1 MKKLFLRIS
10 LLCGL
15 GLTMAVSSLSAFEPD
30 ILYKDQVAVLMYH
43 HVSDTV
49 KGPGTISTELF
60 RNQLSFLESRH
71 YNFISLDEFKAYME
85 GAAVPDNAVLVTF
98 DDGYE
103 SFYTNAYPV
112 LQQLDIPGVSFVI
125 TGTTDDPQ
133 KGTTPFMNREELT
146 KLGKRKGFIELQS
159 HTDSQH
165 EKQNGKAY
173 LTHRLQLNGRTETDT
188 EYKSRVTGDTVVCR
202 TKLDSYA
209 PGSGDTM
216 AYPFGIYNPE
226 AITAVQDGGIRY
238 AFTVMPKIVTRESDP
253 MRLPR
258 LNAGSPYV
266 QPETLHNMIMR
277 RVTAVKEKGGEEA
290 PLRETLEQLGGELYK
305 DKADNQLGMNYNG
318 TLFKFSP
325 DKASVTRL
333 ADNAVFTLDRPLYV
347 EGRRSY
353 ILLKDL
359 ERILGITIRLD
370 SDTGTYTTD
379 PPTESDSGTET

>member
-1 MKKLFLRIS
+1 MNKLLIRIA
-10 LLCGL
+10 LLCCL

-30 ILYKDQVAVLMYH
+30 ALYQDQVAVLVYH

-49 KGPGTISTELF
+49 KGPGTISTGLF
-60 RNQLSFLESRH
+60 HDQLSFLQSRK
-71 YNFISLDEFKAYME
+71 YNFISLDQFKAYLQ
-85 GAAVPDNAVLVTF
+85 GGPVPDNAVLVTF

-112 LQQLDIPGVSFVI
+112 MKELNVPAVSFVI
-125 TGTTDDPQ
+125 TGTIDKPLE
-133 KGTTPFMNREELT
+133 GTTPFLNREELAS
-146 KLGKRKGFIELQS
+146 LGKEQGFIGLQS

-165 EKQNGKAY
+165 DKQNGKAY
-173 LTHRLQLNGRTETDT
+173 LTHHLTVNGRTETDA
-188 EYKSRVTGDTVVCR
+188 EYKARLTGDAVTCR
-202 TKLDSYA
+202 KKLGAYA
-209 PGSGDTM
+209 QGSGDTL

-226 AITAVQDGGIRY
+226 AISALQEGGVRY
-238 AFTVMPKIVTRESDP
+238 AFTVMPKIVTRSSDP

-277 RVTAVKEKGGEEA
+277 RITAVKDPGEEEA
-290 PLRETLEQLGGELYK
+290 PLRETVEQLGGELYK

-318 TLFKFSP
+318 DLYKFSA
-325 DKASVTRL
+325 DKTAVTRL
-333 ADNAVFTLDRPLYV
+333 ADQSVYTLEKPMYV

-359 ERILGITIRLD
+359 EKILGITIRLD
-370 SDTGTYTTD
+370 TDTDTYTTD
-379 PPTESDSGTET
+379 PPAKSDSGTES